1 MITLTQ
7 YGKETATIEEN
18 FFREAFLQEY
28 EKLTGCNFDSN
39 ANNSEAGELL
49 RLVLNYYFQN
59 ETEFTKSPLIR
70 NENPSLRKGLLIVG
84 APGTGKTSILFSLA
98 KTTRRND
105 DFLFLSG
112 FEEVK
117 SPLNYAKRE
126 NTAIEIKNCHS
137 EDVVDEFEKKKRGI
151 QNAFNRISNSTNLL
165 VIDDMMAEI
174 PANNF
179 GEKVDVLKI
188 VLEQMEYRKAPL
200 LITCNPHGDGSL
212 NDTLLQIKNRYGGR
226 AYDRLFSSLNFIELK
241 GRSLRS

>member
-18 FFREAFLQEY
+18 FFREVFLQEY

-39 ANNSEAGELL
+39 ANNGEAGELL
-49 RLVLNYYFQN
+49 NLVLNYYLQN
-59 ETEFTKSPLIR
+59 ETEFARSPLVR

-112 FEEVK
+112 SDEVK
-117 SPLNYAKRE
+117 TPLNYAKRE

-137 EDVVDEFEKKKRGI
+137 ETVVDEFEKKKRGI
-151 QNAFNRISNSTNLL
+151 QNSFNRISSSTSLL

-174 PANNF
+174 QANNF
-179 GEKVDVLKI
+179 GEKVDVMKI
-188 VLEQMEYRKAPL
+188 ILEQMEYRQAPL
-200 LITCNPHGDGSL
+200 LITCNPYGDGSL

-226 AYDRLFSSLNFIELK
+226 AYDRLFSSLNFVELK
-241 GRSLRS
+241 GISQRR